1 MEDTSRAT
9 GTNDHVLQRLTII
22 RTTTKENFINA
33 DIHRRIGKIKII
45 SLFSFLAISEKEAL
59 CW

>member
-9 GTNDHVLQRLTII
+9 GANDHVLQRLTTIK
-22 RTTTKENFINA
+22 TAKENFINA